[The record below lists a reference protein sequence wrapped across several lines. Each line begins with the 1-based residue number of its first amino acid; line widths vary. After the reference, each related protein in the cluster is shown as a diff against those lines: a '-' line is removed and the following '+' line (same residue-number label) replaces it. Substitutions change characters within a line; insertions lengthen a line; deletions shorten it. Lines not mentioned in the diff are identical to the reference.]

1 MEIPAPLRA
10 LLISNHQPLG
20 LALGTPR
27 DQLKKPA
34 WFRPSSVEKWSFA
47 QGSKDGIEAVWTL
60 DPSSGLL
67 SEARVM
73 IERKSGAD
81 ALVLAIHALF
91 TEEFGK
97 PRLLKRNEERA
108 WNIDA
113 GLKSTLSVSVRM
125 SPNFGGTIVV
135 NLALAKGTRI
145 ASVEAPRQTT
155 MKVPASLETLLTKHF
170 DVTLGTKAEEQSDI
184 ELEFKDAKG
193 AFPKKA
199 TLQREID
206 GGKLH
211 AVRLELPDF
220 AEEAET
226 HADAYATLL
235 ASLTARLG
243 KPKTTKKHTDSLS
256 RLDATWTLEDGNTF
270 ELSSIDSCTAS
281 QDVPNRLVAVEF
293 RAAE

>member
-1 MEIPAPLRA
+1 MEIPPSLKA
-10 LLISNHQPLG
+10 LLLSNHQALG

-27 DQLKKPA
+27 EQLKKPS
-34 WFRPSSVEKWSFA
+34 WFRPSSVERWSFA
-47 QGSKDGIEAVWTL
+47 QGSQDGIEAVWTL

-67 SEARVM
+67 SEARLV
-73 IERKSGAD
+73 IERKSGAES
-81 ALVLAIHALF
+81 LVLAIHELF
-91 TEEFGK
+91 TAEFGK

-108 WNIDA
+108 WNIEA
-113 GLKSTLSVSVRM
+113 GLKSTLSVSIRN

-135 NLALAKGTRI
+135 NLGLAKGTRI

-155 MKVPASLETLLTKHF
+155 MKVPASLDTLIAKHF
-170 DVTLGTKAEEQSDI
+170 EVTLGSKTEEQSDT

-199 TLQREID
+199 TVQREVD
-206 GGKLH
+206 GGKLQ

-220 AEEAET
+220 ADEAEK

-235 ASLTARLG
+235 AAMTARLG

-256 RLDATWTLEDGNTF
+256 RIDATWTLDEGHTL

-281 QDVPNRLVAVEF
+281 QDVPNRLVAVEY